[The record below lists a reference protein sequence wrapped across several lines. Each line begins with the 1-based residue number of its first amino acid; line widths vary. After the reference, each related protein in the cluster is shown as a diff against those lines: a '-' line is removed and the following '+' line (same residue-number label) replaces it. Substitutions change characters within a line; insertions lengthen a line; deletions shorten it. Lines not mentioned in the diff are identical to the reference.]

1 MREVGKETPKKE
13 MDNRHIFMTSHMTIS
28 RNSKIIPGRSNW
40 VSRGVGGVGGFL
52 QRPVRRHSL
61 ARIIRVMANTTAI
74 PTAINTGMAMPKK
87 KFKIIFQF
95 RWQVKILKSHILLKK
110 LRQQF

>member
-1 MREVGKETPKKE
+1 
-13 MDNRHIFMTSHMTIS
+13 MTSHMTIS
-28 RNSKIIPGRSNW
+28 RNSKIIPGKSNW

-87 KFKIIFQF
+87 IRFKYYF
-95 RWQVKILKSHILLKK
+95 KKLKSHISLMK